1 MAKNIACG
9 VCALLVFSTYLFLAQ
24 MEQVPLFSAQMELV
38 HLFFAFA
45 PSNPIFGSAGGVGPG
60 PPRTANS
67 TALGIL
73 LYWLRE
79 VLELTVL

>member
-1 MAKNIACG
+1 MWR
-9 VCALLVFSTYLFLAQ
+9 VCFTCFQ
-24 MEQVPLFSAQMELV
+24 HVPFFGSNGTGSPFFGSNGTCSP
-38 HLFFAFA
+38 FFAFA